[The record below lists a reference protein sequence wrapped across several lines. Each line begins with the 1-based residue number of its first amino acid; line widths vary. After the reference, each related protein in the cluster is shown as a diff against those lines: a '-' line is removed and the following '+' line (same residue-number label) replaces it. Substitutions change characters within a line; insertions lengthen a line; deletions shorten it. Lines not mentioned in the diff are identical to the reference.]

1 MVPVWRQVTGVR
13 NNICPPTHDCE
24 GRCVPAKSQLRGR
37 SRRTGS
43 LASGE
48 RVPCIATS
56 SGFHKRTI
64 SVLLDDGAQTPKL
77 EKLEVMSFSGSAAP
91 RAEWRDDRAER
102 TQATVSS
109 SWVPANDG
117 YKMAIKWLQNG

>member
-1 MVPVWRQVTGVR
+1 M
-13 NNICPPTHDCE
+13 
-24 GRCVPAKSQLRGR
+24 
-37 SRRTGS
+37 
-43 LASGE
+43 
-48 RVPCIATS
+48 
-56 SGFHKRTI
+56 
-64 SVLLDDGAQTPKL
+64 LLDDGAQTPKL

-91 RAEWRDDRAER
+91 RAEWRDDR